1 MLLAS
6 LTEISRLQFAITAMF
21 HWIFVPLTIGLGFMI
36 AIMETC
42 YVRTENEF
50 WKRTTKF
57 WMNIFAINFAVG
69 IATGLILEF
78 QFGTNWSNYS
88 YFVGDI
94 FGAPL
99 AIEGIFAFFMESTFF
114 AIMFFGWNKVSKK
127 AHLASTWLVSIGTMV
142 SALWILVANSW
153 MQFPT
158 GMEFNPDMARNEMVD
173 FWAVA
178 FSPVAMNKL
187 VHTLSNCFVLSS
199 IVVIGISSWYLL
211 RDREKEFSHKSIKLA
226 SIFGAISL
234 VILIWSGHSSS
245 TIVAKKQPMK
255 LAAMEALYRG
265 ENGTPL
271 VAIGILNSNKS
282 IELMDSNPIAFDN
295 EKPYLFDISI
305 PKGLSLLAD
314 LQTNSFVPGIQDII
328 DGYTYT
334 TKEGEKK
341 VVLPMEDRIEK
352 GKIARN
358 ALSAYKEA
366 KEAGDVDAKAIAYA
380 QLKQNFEH
388 FGYGYF
394 EKPSEAIP
402 NIPLT
407 FYSFRIMVLLGGFF
421 ILFFIIAIVL
431 SRKEEKIYNSKWFL
445 YAAIASIPLV
455 YICSQAGWIVA
466 EVGRQP
472 WTIQDLLPVKAAVSN
487 VAVSTV
493 TTTTILFLVLFS
505 IMLAAEL
512 TIMFKVIKK
521 GPATE

>member
-1 MLLAS
+1 MLLTA

-21 HWIFVPLTIGLGFMI
+21 HWIFVPLTIGLGLMI
-36 AIMETC
+36 AVMETC
-42 YVRTENEF
+42 YVRTGNEF

-158 GMEFNPDMARNEMVD
+158 GMEFNPETARNEMVD

-178 FSPVAMNKL
+178 LSPVAMNKL
-187 VHTLSNCFVLSS
+187 IHTLSNCFVLSS

-211 RDREKEFSHKSIKLA
+211 RNREKEFAYKSAKLA
-226 SIFGAISL
+226 SIFGAVSL
-234 VILIWSGHSSS
+234 AILLWSGHSSS
-245 TIVAKKQPMK
+245 VIVSKKQPMK

-271 VAIGILNSNKS
+271 VAVGILNGDKS
-282 IELMDSNPIAFDN
+282 IELMDSDPVAFN
-295 EKPYLFDISI
+295 SEKPYLFHISI

-314 LQTNSFVPGIQDII
+314 LKTDSFVPGIQDII

-334 TKEGEKK
+334 SKDGETKT
-341 VVLPMEDRIEK
+341 VLPMVQRIEK
-352 GKIARN
+352 GKIARAALANYQN
-358 ALSAYKEA
+358 AKKS
-366 KEAGDVDAKAIAYA
+366 GDAEGKTVAAT
-380 QLKQNFEH
+380 QLKENFEH

-407 FYSFRIMVLLGGFF
+407 FYSFRVMVLLGSFF
-421 ILFFIIAIVL
+421 VLFFIVAIVL
-431 SRKEEKIYNSKWFL
+431 SRKEAKLTGCKWFQHT
-445 YAAIASIPLV
+445 AIVSVPLV
-455 YICSQAGWIVA
+455 YLCSQAGWIVA

-472 WTIQDLLPVKAAVSN
+472 WTIQDLLPVKAAISSVEI
-487 VAVSTV
+487 STV
-493 TTTTILFLVLFS
+493 ATTTTLFLVLFS

-521 GPATE
+521 GPAAE

>member
-21 HWIFVPLTIGLGFMI
+21 HWVFVPLTIGLGLLI
-36 AIMETC
+36 AIMESC
-42 YVRTENEF
+42 YVRTGNEF
-50 WKRTTKF
+50 WKKTTKF

-78 QFGTNWSNYS
+78 QFGTTWSNYS
-88 YFVGDI
+88 WFVGDI

-158 GMEFNPDMARNEMVD
+158 GMEFNPDTTRSEMVD

-187 VHTLSNCFVLSS
+187 IHTLSNCFVLGS

-211 RDREKEFSHKSIKLA
+211 RGREKEFAYKSIKLA
-226 SIFGAISL
+226 SIFGAVSL
-234 VILIWSGHSSS
+234 VVLLWSGHSSS

-265 ENGTPL
+265 EEGTPL
-271 VAIGILNSNKS
+271 VAVGILNGKKS
-282 IELMDSNPIAFDN
+282 IELFDSNLVAF
-295 EKPYLFDISI
+295 EQERPYIFDISI

-314 LQTNSFVPGIQDII
+314 SKLNSFVPGIQDII

-334 TKEGEKK
+334 TKDGNVKT
-341 VVLPMEDRIEK
+341 VLPMEQRIEK
-352 GKIARN
+352 GKIAIN
-358 ALSAYKEA
+358 ALAEYKKA
-366 KEAGDVDAKAIAYA
+366 KETGDETMATFARA
-380 QLKQNFEH
+380 QLKENFEH

-407 FYSFRIMVLLGGFF
+407 FYTFRIMVLLGGFF
-421 ILFFIIAIVL
+421 ILFFIVAIVL
-431 SRKEEKIYNSKWFL
+431 SRKEDKIYNSRWFQ
-445 YAAIASIPLV
+445 YTAIISVPLV
-455 YICSQAGWIVA
+455 YICSQSGWIVA

-472 WTIQDLLPVKAAVSN
+472 WTIQDLLPVKAAIS
-487 VAVSTV
+487 AVETSSVV
-493 TTTTILFLVLFS
+493 TTTVLFLVLFG
-505 IMLAAEL
+505 ILLAAEL

-521 GPATE
+521 GPAI

>member
-21 HWIFVPLTIGLGFMI
+21 HWVFVPLTIGLGLLI

-42 YVRTENEF
+42 YVSSGNEF

-88 YFVGDI
+88 FFVGDI

-114 AIMFFGWNKVSKK
+114 AIMFFGWKKVSKK
-127 AHLASTWLVSIGTMV
+127 THLASTWLVSIGTMV

-158 GMEFNPDMARNEMVD
+158 GMEFNPDTARNEMVD

-187 VHTLSNCFVLSS
+187 VHTLSNCFVLSA

-211 RDREKEFSHKSIKLA
+211 RSREKKFAHKSIKLA
-226 SIFGAISL
+226 SIFGTVSL
-234 VILIWSGHSSS
+234 VILLWSGHSSS
-245 TIVAKKQPMK
+245 SIVAKKQPMK

-271 VAIGILNSNKS
+271 VAVGILNSKKS
-282 IELMDSNPIAFDN
+282 IELYDSNPTAFAQ

-305 PKGLSLLAD
+305 PKGLSVLAD
-314 LQTNSFVPGIQDII
+314 FKTNSFVPGIEDII

-334 TKEGEKK
+334 TKDGEQKT
-341 VVLPMEDRIEK
+341 VLPMQQRIEK
-352 GKIARN
+352 GKIALN
-358 ALSAYKEA
+358 ALAAYNKA
-366 KEAGDVDAKAIAYA
+366 KEAGDMGAKAVAHA
-380 QLKQNFEH
+380 QLQANFEH

-394 EKPSEAIP
+394 EKPSETIP

-407 FYSFRIMVLLGGFF
+407 FYSFRVMVLLGGFF
-421 ILFFIIAIVL
+421 VLFFIIAILL
-431 SRKEEKIYNSKWFL
+431 SRKESKLINSKWFL
-445 YAAIASIPLV
+445 YTSIFSIPLV

-472 WTIQDLLPVKAAVSN
+472 WTIQDLLPVKAAISN

-521 GPATE
+521 GPAAE